1 MRYLSIALEKLWRE
15 AHDNTGSKA
24 SRRNHRVETADLRAI
39 ADRSTRECMA
49 PVLGIL
55 PERAEQNKDFEVD
68 DLLPWSEKRS
78 RGSRQRECWEPRLF
92 CIGGLLSGYCFSE
105 IAVYFLA
112 NVGYNAGGV
121 WRLCFV

>member
-1 MRYLSIALEKLWRE
+1 MRNGICENRYYSLM
-15 AHDNTGSKA
+15 
-24 SRRNHRVETADLRAI
+24 ETAKANSLRLDDDLLHLL
-39 ADRSTRECMA
+39 S
-49 PVLGIL
+49 IL
-55 PERAEQNKDFEVD
+55 PERAERNKDFEID